1 MLTSLFWLIGGVF
14 FYKLA
19 RMLVP
24 TEAAVLA
31 TAYYLFVPSGI
42 LLSRSFQP
50 DALMMAMFLAS
61 LFIILKYYQQPSGVK
76 LMLAAGITGLTLL
89 HRPLVL
95 PALLAAF
102 SGLAIARQGIWKA
115 LFRGQVVVFFVVGL
129 LPTALYYGYGMFVA
143 GFLRPQ
149 VEISFLPNLLLHPQ
163 FWVGW
168 LDLGVDAVG
177 ATALVGAMV
186 GLPMLSRGVPRALA
200 ISLASGY
207 VVFCLLF
214 TMHAC
219 THGYYHAQ
227 LIPIVAIPLGVA
239 VLFIVNCLR
248 ATCETWYWWLPMAG
262 ILTLAMLV
270 GFREVRSR
278 LGLQVLESEQVARE
292 IGELVGHST
301 HVVFLAPYYGMP
313 LQYYGE
319 LTGAYWHRS
328 ITYWLYRRPDERN
341 LSVEDR
347 LEAFG
352 FRPRY
357 FVITEFNE
365 FRSHHTD
372 LKEYL
377 TENCSVLA
385 ETPQY
390 LIYNSCQA
398 GLLSQKQ

>member
-1 MLTSLFWLIGGVF
+1 
-14 FYKLA
+14 
-19 RMLVP
+19 
-24 TEAAVLA
+24 
-31 TAYYLFVPSGI
+31 
-42 LLSRSFQP
+42 
-50 DALMMAMFLAS
+50 
-61 LFIILKYYQQPSGVK
+61 
-76 LMLAAGITGLTLL
+76 
-89 HRPLVL
+89 
-95 PALLAAF
+95 
-102 SGLAIARQGIWKA
+102 
-115 LFRGQVVVFFVVGL
+115 
-129 LPTALYYGYGMFVA
+129 
-143 GFLRPQ
+143 
-149 VEISFLPNLLLHPQ
+149 
-163 FWVGW
+163 
-168 LDLGVDAVG
+168 
-177 ATALVGAMV
+177 
-186 GLPMLSRGVPRALA
+186 
-200 ISLASGY
+200 
-207 VVFCLLF
+207 
-214 TMHAC
+214 
-219 THGYYHAQ
+219 
-227 LIPIVAIPLGVA
+227 
-239 VLFIVNCLR
+239 
-248 ATCETWYWWLPMAG
+248 MAG